1 MRIPEWTL
9 CQHTDSLLTLL
20 PIVDFISIHHPQ
32 VISQQTSTQ
41 FVTKIST
48 RRGFLWEA
56 IQRLFHPVSHQHFN
70 VSFLWQEWFSHQCMW
85 FIIQFILYSVIKWMD
100 VIPYSTTHFTYYSFF
115 HVWLIK
121 HDGMEWTTHSYF
133 TEHSESEWRSTTHVF
148 YLNSSIPL
156 YRDEIHSPFLKTHSH
171 KPIPFITTPFHYT
184 FLSYSIH
191 HPINKN
197 RIPYNE
203 TLTFFLP
210 ILHNKLVWRD
220 HRRRRTIWWTNG

>member
-85 FIIQFILYSVIKWMD
+85 FIIQFILHSVIKWMD

-133 TEHSESEWRSTTHVF
+133 TEHSESEWRSITHAF
-148 YLNSSIPL
+148 HPNPSIILYIEMKFTPLSSK
-156 YRDEIHSPFLKTHSH
+156 H
-171 KPIPFITTPFHYT
+171 
-184 FLSYSIH
+184 
-191 HPINKN
+191 
-197 RIPYNE
+197 
-203 TLTFFLP
+203 TLTNQS
-210 ILHNKLVWRD
+210 HS
-220 HRRRRTIWWTNG
+220 